1 MQNELENFDG
11 LADLFDDDD
20 VLNSLRDILADW
32 DGGTP
37 IQQSD
42 STAEH
47 TYIPTMQETGAA
59 KAPDELFSFELMA
72 DMFPAAQVTEQPA
85 TTSTAEMPDI
95 MLDDFPVSLRL
106 EDLAGSSG
114 EESAL
119 PEKESTSSATA
130 TPPKTWVKVGKII
143 FNCVFYLFCIAIVAG
158 AATFTFSRDPRKS
171 YLGYRLYMV
180 KTPSMTPQ
188 KDGPSGG
195 FYAGDLIVV
204 KLVKPETLNEGD
216 IITFVPNKNNPNSF
230 LTHRLVEIKD
240 KMTNDPDEEPG
251 LYFVTRGDANDSD
264 DPPISAD
271 IVIGKKMFSIRKVGQ
286 ILQYVQDNLVLSLVF
301 TVSAFGF
308 LFTLRYYF
316 SGSKKKEK
324 EKSAA

>member
-32 DGGTP
+32 DQGTP

-47 TYIPTMQETGAA
+47 TYIPMMQETGAA

-72 DMFPAAQVTEQPA
+72 DMFPATQMTEQSEAIPA
-85 TTSTAEMPDI
+85 VEIPNL
-95 MLDDFPVSLRL
+95 MLGDSPVPVRL
-106 EDLAGSSG
+106 EDLVDSS
-114 EESAL
+114 EEKSEL
-119 PEKESTSSATA
+119 PEEELKSSAP
-130 TPPKTWVKVGKII
+130 PPKAWVKVGKII

-204 KLVKPETLNEGD
+204 KLVKPETLKEGD

-230 LTHRLVEIKD
+230 LTHRLVEIKN
-240 KMTNDPDEEPG
+240 KMTEDPDEEPG

-271 IVIGKKMFSIRKVGQ
+271 IVIGKKILSVRKVGQ
-286 ILQYVQDNLVLSLVF
+286 VLQYVQDNLVLSLVF
-301 TVSAFGF
+301 TISAFGF

-324 EKSAA
+324 DKPAA